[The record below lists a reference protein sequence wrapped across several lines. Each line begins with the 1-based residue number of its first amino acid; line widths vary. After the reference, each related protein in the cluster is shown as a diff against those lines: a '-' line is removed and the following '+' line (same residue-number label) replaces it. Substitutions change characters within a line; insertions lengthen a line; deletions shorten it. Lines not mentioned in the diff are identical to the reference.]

1 MLKLSRLYFLH
12 LVLLLGA
19 LFLFISIVSYYGIK
33 TIEIQNFIDSLQ
45 KEILLIE
52 NSSIKDPKVLDRK
65 LKSRITIIDLH
76 GKVLAESRF
85 DKEEME
91 NHLLRPEVQ
100 QALRQGWGW
109 SERYSTTL
117 HQNFLYVAK
126 KSGERIIRLAYPLK
140 EIKESYLKLWL
151 DFLLLFLGFAL
162 IALVVSYFLSRKI
175 QGEIDKIVSYLEALS
190 EKEYAKTITSSFSAE
205 FAQIAKHLQILAKK
219 LQKREEKKAKYTKKI
234 KQIAKQRNE
243 LISAISHEFKNPV
256 AIINGYAQTLLQD
269 NDMPTK
275 LRQRFIQKI
284 YDASQKISAMIDRL
298 ALAMKFENENLQLH
312 KSRFCLCELTKE
324 VIEFLP
330 ANKRERVRLQCHES
344 EVYAD
349 RQMIEIAITNLIDN
363 ALKYSELPIE
373 VVVEGGRFCVRDQG
387 VGIKEGD
394 IEKITKKFYRVSN
407 SWDNSM
413 GLGLFIVSYILKLHA
428 TRLEI
433 ESEFGE
439 GSSFCFQL
447 TATPQG

>member
-1 MLKLSRLYFLH
+1 MH

-19 LFLFISIVSYYGIK
+19 LFLFTSIVSYYGIK

-52 NSSIKDPKVLDRK
+52 DRAIKDPKTLDHK

-76 GKVLAESRF
+76 GNVLAESRF

-100 QALRQGWGW
+100 QAIKQGWGW

-126 KSGERIIRLAYPLK
+126 KSSNRIIRLAYPLK
-140 EIKESYLKLWL
+140 EIKESYLQLWL

-190 EKEYAKTITSSFSAE
+190 QKEYSKTIASSFSAE

-256 AIINGYAQTLLQD
+256 AIINGYAQTLLSD
-269 NDMPTK
+269 ENMPK
-275 LRQRFIQKI
+275 QLQRRFTQKI
-284 YDASQKISAMIDRL
+284 YNASQKISSMIDRL

-312 KSRFCLCELTKE
+312 KSHFCLCELAKE
-324 VIEFLP
+324 VVEFLP
-330 ANKRERVRLQCHES
+330 ALKKERVDIECQKK

-349 RQMIEIAITNLIDN
+349 RQMIEIAIANLLDN
-363 ALKYSELPIE
+363 ALKYSQDKVKI
-373 VVVEGGRFCVRDQG
+373 VVENRKLCVVDRG
-387 VGIKEGD
+387 IGIKEED
-394 IEKITKKFYRVSN
+394 LQKITKKFYRVGN

-413 GLGLFIVSYILKLHA
+413 GLGLFIVNYILKLHNSK
-428 TRLEI
+428 LEI
-433 ESEFGE
+433 SSEIGK
-439 GSSFCFQL
+439 GSRFCFRL
-447 TATPQG
+447 D